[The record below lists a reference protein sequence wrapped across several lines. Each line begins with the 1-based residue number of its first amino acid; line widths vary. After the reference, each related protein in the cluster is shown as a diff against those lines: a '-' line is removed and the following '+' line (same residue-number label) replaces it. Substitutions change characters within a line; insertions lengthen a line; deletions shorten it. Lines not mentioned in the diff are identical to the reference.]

1 MPYDATRLW
10 ALADIGRRRSALV
23 VFAALVALPVGC
35 ALALV
40 TGAHRAGTS
49 VDRYVESTQLADV
62 VAFTDGEPGA
72 DVLERIAADQRIA
85 SIGRSNPVVIVAGA
99 MEAGEQAFALV
110 GTHDAPAGGFGT
122 PMLLSGRYP
131 TPEATDEIVVDERA
145 AEEYGLEVGV
155 RTPLT
160 GLVSMESFETRSL
173 GDATVVGVVRTPFD
187 LVDDPTTEHL
197 VMAGPGFLDGRW
209 RELARP
215 GTILWLGLHDR
226 TDVASVV
233 SDLSQI
239 IPGDVRAGADLLST
253 AQRAADLQRR
263 GLLIAAAVVGAVG
276 LLLTAQAVARHLA
289 GRSDDY
295 LVLTAIGFTRGERR
309 MAALLSIAPA
319 LIGGIAA
326 GFAVAVGLSPL
337 LPSVCRVVPIQI
349 WVSTSGSSSSPS
361 RSRRRC
367 S

>member
-1 MPYDATRLW
+1 
-10 ALADIGRRRSALV
+10 
-23 VFAALVALPVGC
+23 
-35 ALALV
+35 
-40 TGAHRAGTS
+40 
-49 VDRYVESTQLADV
+49 
-62 VAFTDGEPGA
+62 
-72 DVLERIAADQRIA
+72 
-85 SIGRSNPVVIVAGA
+85 
-99 MEAGEQAFALV
+99 
-110 GTHDAPAGGFGT
+110 
-122 PMLLSGRYP
+122 MLLSGRYP

-145 AEEYGLEVGV
+145 AAEYGLEVGV

-239 IPGDVRAGADLLST
+239 IPGDVRPEPTCSAPRSEQPTCSGAD
-253 AQRAADLQRR
+253 
-263 GLLIAAAVVGAVG
+263 
-276 LLLTAQAVARHLA
+276 
-289 GRSDDY
+289 
-295 LVLTAIGFTRGERR
+295 
-309 MAALLSIAPA
+309 
-319 LIGGIAA
+319 
-326 GFAVAVGLSPL
+326 
-337 LPSVCRVVPIQI
+337 C
-349 WVSTSGSSSSPS
+349 SSPQRWS
-361 RSRRRC
+361 APSAC